1 MNAPVALT
9 PELLTQLTAIVG
21 ENRIKTDA
29 DSLENWGRD
38 HTKHFD
44 PNPSVIVFPSSTEQV
59 QAVVK
64 LANEFNVAITPSGG
78 RTGLSAGAVAANG
91 EIVVSMDKMN
101 QILEFFPAD
110 RMVRVQAGVV
120 TEQLQNYAEEFISPL
135 RNIPNVILT
144 PHVGGSTME
153 AQANI
158 GLEVAEKF
166 VSYSDK
172 GMTLSA
178 VNFPEIA
185 LPLTEGK
192 HRLLHI
198 HKNVPGVLSKINN
211 LFAEHGI
218 NISGQSLMTKGDVGY
233 LVMDV
238 DATASQEALDTLQDV
253 EGTIRV
259 RVLF

>member
-1 MNAPVALT
+1 
-9 PELLTQLTAIVG
+9 
-21 ENRIKTDA
+21 
-29 DSLENWGRD
+29 
-38 HTKHFD
+38 
-44 PNPSVIVFPSSTEQV
+44 
-59 QAVVK
+59 
-64 LANEFNVAITPSGG
+64 
-78 RTGLSAGAVAANG
+78 
-91 EIVVSMDKMN
+91 
-101 QILEFFPAD
+101 
-110 RMVRVQAGVV
+110 
-120 TEQLQNYAEEFISPL
+120 
-135 RNIPNVILT
+135 
-144 PHVGGSTME
+144 
-153 AQANI
+153 
-158 GLEVAEKF
+158 
-166 VSYSDK
+166 
-172 GMTLSA
+172 MTLSA

-238 DATASQEALDTLQDV
+238 DATASSEALDTLHEV